1 MRRHRIALALFAL
14 ATVAGGQSFA
24 ERGPNFAAP
33 GESLRFDIF
42 EVETP
47 PARHQIVLPGW
58 PDDSAS
64 SRFAVLGVAPDG
76 AGRARLLILAGPD
89 WRTTA
94 EATLEPGVLFVD
106 VARIHGQNRLL
117 TYRRDGFHWFDA
129 DMGTEHPLIALT
141 TSYRRG
147 EDAGIPHLEV
157 ARDLND
163 DGRDDLLLP
172 DLDGFWVAIQS
183 QDGTFGEPVKV
194 GGEEPFLDAK
204 AYGDKRTY
212 REVGIDAQNA
222 SWYLARAHRL
232 DFDRD
237 GRRDLAFWNGDHFLL
252 YRQDAAGA
260 FAATPSTFDTDVAFH
275 FDGAYGLAFQFGDA
289 GVAALL
295 LGLRRRDEHTI
306 LHGFRDL
313 DADGI
318 ADLITLTVSGRS
330 PLRLRGRYDVHLGR
344 PAPDGTA
351 FPASPDTSVEA
362 PGKSSGGQPWGYAAQ
377 RFLDYDGDGL
387 IDTAMSA
394 VNTSLGGMVRA
405 MVANSISMELS
416 LYGFR
421 DGGYPAKPDWQG
433 RVRTRFAPLDKR
445 GPQFPTVLV
454 GDVNGDGRSD
464 LLTGERWD
472 ELRVYLGTAG
482 PEPLA
487 TRPIK
492 LRVAIPGNERNA
504 QLIDLDRDGRDEV
517 VIQHPS
523 GDGRG
528 RLLILDARAPPGYGA
543 SPMTARTR

>member
-1 MRRHRIALALFAL
+1 MQHRHRIALTLLAL
-14 ATVAGGQSFA
+14 AFASGRVFA
-24 ERGPNFAAP
+24 ERGPAFAGP
-33 GESLRFDIF
+33 GETTGFDIF
-42 EVETP
+42 ETETP
-47 PARHQIVLPGW
+47 PAGHQIVLPGW
-58 PDDSAS
+58 LDGAASAQL
-64 SRFAVLGVAPDG
+64 AVLGVTPDG

-89 WRTTA
+89 WHRTVD
-94 EATLEPGVLFVD
+94 ATLDPGVLFVD
-106 VARIHGQNRLL
+106 IARIRGQDRLI
-117 TYRRDGFHWFDA
+117 TYRRDGFHWFDP
-129 DMGTEHPLIALT
+129 DMGAEYPLIALT
-141 TSYRRG
+141 TGFRSG
-147 EDAGIPHLEV
+147 EDAGIPHLDI

-172 DLDGFWVAIQS
+172 DQGGFWLSIQS
-183 QDGTFGEPVKV
+183 PEGTFGEPMKV
-194 GGEEPFLDAK
+194 GVEEPFLDAK

-212 REVGIDAQNA
+212 REVGIDAQNTP
-222 SWYLARAHRL
+222 WYLARVHRL

-237 GRRDLAFWNGDHFLL
+237 GRQDLAFWAGEGFLL
-252 YRQDAAGA
+252 YRQDAAGG
-260 FAATPSTFDTDVAFH
+260 FAAEPGEFVADVAFH

-289 GVAALL
+289 SVASLL

-344 PAPDGTA
+344 PTPGGTT
-351 FPASPDTSVEA
+351 FPAKPDTSVQA

-405 MVANSISMELS
+405 MAANSISMELS

-433 RVRTRFAPLDKR
+433 RVRTRFAPLDRR

-472 ELRVYLGTAG
+472 ELRVFLGSAG

-487 TRPIK
+487 AQPIS
-492 LRVAIPGNERNA
+492 LRVPIPGNERNA
-504 QLIDLDRDGRDEV
+504 LLMDLDRDGSDEV

-523 GDGRG
+523 SDGPG
-528 RLLILDARAPPGYGA
+528 QLLILDARTRLPKA
-543 SPMTARTR
+543 SRP